1 MSYGRLIYFAV
12 VIGLIVLAYKYNP
25 QFFRGFWSK
34 NKGNSPENENAS
46 NKDLAANIWN
56 LDDEELSEALF
67 LYLDGVDRENLNKV
81 QKTLDD

>member
-34 NKGNSPENENAS
+34 NKGNPRGFRPLKKLSTI
-46 NKDLAANIWN
+46 NIP
-56 LDDEELSEALF
+56 
-67 LYLDGVDRENLNKV
+67 
-81 QKTLDD
+81 